1 MRIAAKA
8 ITRWLVNTKAIPP
21 QMYDVF
27 EYGIF
32 SCLFSSMPVL
42 VVVLLSIPLRMIPEG
57 IAMIIPFILLRKFA
71 GGFHFASPLPCSVT
85 SVALLLICLFGIKA
99 TLIFHAY
106 SLISVLV
113 LLSCVFISIHS
124 PIDSK
129 SRRLTDIEKKI
140 FRKIAI
146 VLSIIM
152 TLTDFILIICARFST
167 AIPIGFGIIL
177 TAFLQ
182 VLCKF
187 VKTPS

>member
-152 TLTDFILIICARFST
+152 SLTDFILIICARFST